1 MSKTKRVKNAHFNK
15 GAKMGIPDFQS
26 FFKPLLDLAS
36 DQKEHSVNETREAM
50 SKKMNLSEEDLQ
62 DLFEEE

>member
-1 MSKTKRVKNAHFNK
+1 
-15 GAKMGIPDFQS
+15 MGIPAFQS